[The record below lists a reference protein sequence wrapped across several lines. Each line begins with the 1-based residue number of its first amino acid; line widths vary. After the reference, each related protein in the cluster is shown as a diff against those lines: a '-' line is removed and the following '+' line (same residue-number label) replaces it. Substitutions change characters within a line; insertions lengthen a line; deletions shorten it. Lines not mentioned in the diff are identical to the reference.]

1 MLVVCCCA
9 GDWFLFGENVEVSFQ
24 ICHPLCNGGMWWL
37 FLPYPLPV
45 VLSFSS
51 CWIFS
56 CYISTLQLNAT
67 VDGFFWRYEAC
78 ASLLCFFSLAAS
90 IVNHCLAVSRASVM
104 DILLYVFSSQ
114 DLFLMVTPLSKGVI
128 CRLPDIV
135 AAKHMGLYELK
146 CMVVVIAVLI
156 YSSFSSC
163 GNMFSH

>member
-1 MLVVCCCA
+1 
-9 GDWFLFGENVEVSFQ
+9 
-24 ICHPLCNGGMWWL
+24 
-37 FLPYPLPV
+37 
-45 VLSFSS
+45 
-51 CWIFS
+51 
-56 CYISTLQLNAT
+56 
-67 VDGFFWRYEAC
+67 
-78 ASLLCFFSLAAS
+78 
-90 IVNHCLAVSRASVM
+90 M